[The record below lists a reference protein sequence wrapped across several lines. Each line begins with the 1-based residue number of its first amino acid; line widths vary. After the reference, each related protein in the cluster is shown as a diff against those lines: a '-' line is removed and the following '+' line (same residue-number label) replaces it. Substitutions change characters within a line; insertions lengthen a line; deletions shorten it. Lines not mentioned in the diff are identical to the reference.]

1 MGIIYVKHIPTV
13 ELVFGVTKSADT
25 RSVTSAHE
33 FIVNWVKC

>member
-25 RSVTSAHE
+25 TVDPLHLPMDL
-33 FIVNWVKC
+33 